1 MKKLFALLS
10 VMSVMSVLSVT
21 AEEMNATAKSECT
34 KLDNTYMSM
43 KSNYIKMKKENDKL
57 VDAKDIIKSSH
68 LGHEMRELEKKFK
81 ALPATTP
88 EAKLLQKKLLKQL
101 QLGRDLTKD
110 EAAALE
116 KEKK

>member
-1 MKKLFALLS
+1 MKKLFALLLS
-10 VMSVMSVLSVT
+10 VMSALSVMSVT
-21 AEEMNATAKSECT
+21 AEEMDATAKAECT

-43 KSNYIKMKKENDKL
+43 KSNYAKMKKENDKI
-57 VDAKDIIKSSH
+57 VDAKYHEKKASLSHDI
-68 LGHEMRELEKKFK
+68 RDLEKKFK

-110 EAAALE
+110 EAAAM
-116 KEKK
+116 EKK